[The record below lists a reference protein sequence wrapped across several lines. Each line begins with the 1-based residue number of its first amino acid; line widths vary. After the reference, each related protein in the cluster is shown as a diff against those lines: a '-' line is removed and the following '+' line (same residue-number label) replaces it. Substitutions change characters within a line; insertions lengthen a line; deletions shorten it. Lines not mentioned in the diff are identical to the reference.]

1 MRKALATFLSAA
13 ILVSACACSKKDEK
27 ETTADPSSEVTT
39 SGTIAGTTVIDTSTD
54 TTADT
59 TSDTSKDTSTATA
72 GTTYIGPPRQTE
84 APDYGDSKTSEICEL
99 MKSITGIRVAT
110 AKALVED
117 YFKSAF
123 VNTYVGLDI
132 SYEEDPK
139 GEEFYRSY
147 CYMKVSSDD
156 LEFNKFIFV
165 ANEEY
170 GNVHEVYFI
179 NSNAKNTDN
188 SLDPSDLSQEEM
200 QEYYSKLEQDLTGCF
215 GPAAD
220 SKAVDKAKPYAGAY
234 AEFKV
239 DEDCTFRLEYS
250 SHQGN
255 DLVQIIC
262 TNSAERKHFIGD
274 TDHTDPDIGKMYD
287 KEAKP
292 EDIVT
297 DEKTGRTYVKN
308 QLLVSFTMGTPD
320 DWEKMES
327 ICKEIDAEIVGYIEL
342 TSDFQIE
349 FNHDMTYEELEEL
362 AKKLEDEYY
371 FIIDVSL
378 NHAMPMQ
385 TND

>member
-1 MRKALATFLSAA
+1 MRGILMRKALATFLSAA
-13 ILVSACACSKKDEK
+13 ILISACACSKKDEK
-27 ETTADPSSEVTT
+27 ETTAAPASEVTT
-39 SGTIAGTTVIDTSTD
+39 SGTTAGTTVIDTSTD
-54 TTADT
+54 TSTE
-59 TSDTSKDTSTATA
+59 TSQDISTA
-72 GTTYIGPPRQTE
+72 GTTYVGPPRQTD
-84 APDYGDSKTSEICEL
+84 APDYGDSKTAEICEL

-250 SHQGN
+250 SRQGN

-274 TDHTDPDIGKMYD
+274 TDHTDPDLGQMYY

-292 EDIVT
+292 EDFVT
-297 DEKTGRTYVKN
+297 DKKSGIKYVKN
-308 QLLVSFTMGTPD
+308 QLLVSFTMGTPN

-327 ICKEIDAEIVGYIEL
+327 ICQEIDAEIVGYIEF

-349 FNHDMTYEELEEL
+349 FKHDKTYEELEEL

-371 FIIDVSL
+371 FIINVSL
-378 NHAMPMQ
+378 NLSFPMQ